1 MKWSNDELESTVLF
15 TASPSVC
22 VSSSDTTL
30 TVENVSEVMAKVG
43 NGVRVASWL
52 GVPDF
57 KQQEISQRSSTER
70 ERCLA
75 LGEYWVNTAPDA
87 SWEKLTGVLYQWGE
101 KRAVSVSKQYLQQG
115 ICELSCLLLELVV

>member
-1 MKWSNDELESTVLF
+1 MNRNQQCCLLP
-15 TASPSVC
+15 SPSVC
-22 VSSSDTTL
+22 VSPSDTTL

-57 KQQEISQRSSTER
+57 KQQEISQQSSTER

-75 LGEYWVNTAPDA
+75 LGEYWVNTTPDA
-87 SWEKLTGVLYQWGE
+87 SWEKLTRVLYQWRE
-101 KRAVSVSKQYLQQG
+101 KRALSVTKQYLQQG
-115 ICELSCLLLELVV
+115 ICELSCLLWNLLCKV